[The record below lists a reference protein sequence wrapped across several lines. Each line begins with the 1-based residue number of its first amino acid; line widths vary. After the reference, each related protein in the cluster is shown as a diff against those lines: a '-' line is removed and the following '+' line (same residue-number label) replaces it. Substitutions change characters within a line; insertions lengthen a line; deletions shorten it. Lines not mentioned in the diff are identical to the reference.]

1 MLKDL
6 FDRVCD
12 FTANTVTGYEGD
24 LNTLDISTISKGR
37 FTHRIYAA
45 VLGW

>member
-1 MLKDL
+1 MLEDL
-6 FDRVCD
+6 FDGVCD
-12 FTANTVTGYEGD
+12 FTTNTVTGYEGD
-24 LNTLDISTISKGR
+24 LNELDISTISKGR